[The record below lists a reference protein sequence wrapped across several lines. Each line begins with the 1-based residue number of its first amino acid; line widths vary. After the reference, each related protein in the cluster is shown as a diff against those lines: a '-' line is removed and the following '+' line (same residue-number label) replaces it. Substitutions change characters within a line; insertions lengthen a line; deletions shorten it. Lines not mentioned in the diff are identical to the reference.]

1 MRTHHPGTGN
11 PRESV
16 RMRGTVPAPEAL
28 AQSDLLV
35 LPSEAEG
42 FGLVLIEAMA
52 GGVPIVATDAPGIRD
67 VVRHESNGLLVPVGE
82 PQALARAIARIVGDD
97 ELRCRL
103 VEQGRQ
109 DVSERYAWEA
119 VMRKYQ
125 RVLGIE
131 GG

>member
-1 MRTHHPGTGN
+1 
-11 PRESV
+11 
-16 RMRGTVPAPEAL
+16 MRGTVPAMEAL

-82 PQALARAIARIVGDD
+82 PEALARAIARIVGDD

-109 DVSERYAWEA
+109 DVNERYAWEA